1 MPRASHQIA
10 GRIVILRIMLA
21 ASELVPALFCRKSF
35 FSGHASFSLYTMLY
49 LVVSDFTELIDPLSP
64 CPTFHGRMSLGHG
77 KLVGKKKESELL
89 VGRCTLSCCGV
100 I

>member
-1 MPRASHQIA
+1 
-10 GRIVILRIMLA
+10 
-21 ASELVPALFCRKSF
+21 
-35 FSGHASFSLYTMLY
+35 MLY

-64 CPTFHGRMSLGHG
+64 RPTFHGRMSLGHG
-77 KLVGKKKESELL
+77 KLVEKKKESELL